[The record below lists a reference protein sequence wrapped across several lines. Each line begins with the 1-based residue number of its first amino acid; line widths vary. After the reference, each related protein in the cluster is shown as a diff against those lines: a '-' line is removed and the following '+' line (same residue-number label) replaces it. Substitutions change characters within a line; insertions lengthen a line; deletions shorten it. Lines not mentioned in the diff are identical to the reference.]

1 MSYLN
6 KDAVKKAKM
15 CVANIKD
22 KLQAIETELL
32 TREKPYKSYINEKLS
47 SITWDVNVLNSMMVG
62 DDKDDN

>member
-6 KDAVKKAKM
+6 KDGVKKAKM

-32 TREKPYKSYINEKLS
+32 TREKPYKPYINEKLS
-47 SITWDVNVLNSMMVG
+47 SITWDVNVLNSMMIG
-62 DDKDDN
+62 DGKDDN